1 MEQLLNELLM
11 KAKKNNNKI
20 FMGDFLDKTDKLKL
34 SDEDIK
40 ELLFELDKRNISL
53 ISDEEFIDNIP
64 ELKTDSVSSF
74 IRETRNYALLTKEE
88 EIELAEKIK
97 EGDKNAFEKLCN
109 SNLRLVFSVAR
120 KYSSNKK
127 HNMALEDLLQEGC
140 TGLMTA
146 AKNFDAT
153 KGFKFSTYATWWIRQ
168 AITRAIANQSRNIRV
183 PVHAVDRLSKYKKLC
198 QEYEQKYHRYIT
210 DKEACIILKI
220 SQATL
225 DNIKLYTAENVRLDE
240 PLKATEEGTA
250 TLKDYLADESEFSK
264 VQDCAD
270 NSALMDT
277 LEDLI
282 DQKLDCKEEIV
293 IKKRFGIGYPKTYTL
308 EEIAQDYGLTR
319 ERIRQIQGKALRKLQ
334 TPNCKK
340 ALVDYLD

>member
-34 SDEDIK
+34 SNEDIK
-40 ELLFELDKRNISL
+40 ELLFELDKKNISL

-97 EGDKNAFEKLCN
+97 EGDKKAFEKLCN

-127 HNMALEDLLQEGC
+127 HNMAFEDLLQEGC

-168 AITRAIANQSRNIRV
+168 AITRAIANQSRNIRI
-183 PVHAVDRLSKYKKLC
+183 PVHAVVKLSKYKKLC

-210 DKEACIILKI
+210 DEEACIILKI
-220 SQATL
+220 NQATL
-225 DNIKLYTAENVRLDE
+225 DNIKMYLAENVRLDE
-240 PLKATEEGTA
+240 PIKEEEGNTA
-250 TLKDYLADESEFSK
+250 FKDYLADESESSQ

-270 NSALMDT
+270 NSALMDK
-277 LEDLI
+277 LEELI
-282 DQKLDCKEEIV
+282 DKKLNCREEIV
-293 IKKRFGIGYPKTYTL
+293 IKKRFGIGYPRTYTL
-308 EEIAQDYGLTR
+308 EEIAEDYGLTR
-319 ERIRQIQGKALRKLQ
+319 ERIRQIQSKALGKLQ
-334 TPNCKK
+334 TPYCKK
-340 ALVDYLD
+340 ALIDFLD

>member
-1 MEQLLNELLM
+1 MH
-11 KAKKNNNKI
+11 
-20 FMGDFLDKTDKLKL
+20 
-34 SDEDIK
+34 
-40 ELLFELDKRNISL
+40 
-53 ISDEEFIDNIP
+53 
-64 ELKTDSVSSF
+64 
-74 IRETRNYALLTKEE
+74 RNYALLTKEE

-97 EGDKNAFEKLCN
+97 EGDKKAFEKLCN

-127 HNMALEDLLQEGC
+127 YNMALEDLLQEGC

-198 QEYEQKYHRYIT
+198 QEYEQKYNRYIT

-225 DNIKLYTAENVRLDE
+225 DNIKLYLAENVRLDD
-240 PLKATEEGTA
+240 PVKEEGT
-250 TLKDYLADESEFSK
+250 TTFKDYLADESESSQ

-270 NSALMDT
+270 NSALMDE
-277 LEDLI
+277 LEELI
-282 DQKLDCKEEIV
+282 DKKLNCREEIV
-293 IKKRFGIGYPKTYTL
+293 IKKRFGIGYPRTYTL
-308 EEIAQDYGLTR
+308 EEIAEDYGLTR
-319 ERIRQIQGKALRKLQ
+319 ERIRQIQDKALGKLQ

-340 ALVDYLD
+340 ALIDFLD

>member
-34 SDEDIK
+34 SNEDIK
-40 ELLFELDKRNISL
+40 ELLFELDKKNISL

-97 EGDKNAFEKLCN
+97 EGDKKAFEKLCN

-127 HNMALEDLLQEGC
+127 HNMAFEDLLQEGC

-168 AITRAIANQSRNIRV
+168 AITRAIANQSRNIRI
-183 PVHAVDRLSKYKKLC
+183 PVHAVVKLSKYKKLC

-210 DKEACIILKI
+210 DEEACITLKI
-220 SQATL
+220 NQATL
-225 DNIKLYTAENVRLDE
+225 DNIKMYLAENVRLDE
-240 PLKATEEGTA
+240 PIKEEEGNTA
-250 TLKDYLADESEFSK
+250 FKDYLADESESSQ

-270 NSALMDT
+270 NSALMDK
-277 LEDLI
+277 LEELI
-282 DQKLDCKEEIV
+282 DKKLNCREEIV
-293 IKKRFGIGYPKTYTL
+293 IKKRFGIGYPRTYTL
-308 EEIAQDYGLTR
+308 EEIAEDYGLTR
-319 ERIRQIQGKALRKLQ
+319 ERIRQIQSKALGKLQ
-334 TPNCKK
+334 TPYCKK
-340 ALVDYLD
+340 ALIDFLD

>member
-34 SDEDIK
+34 SNEDIK
-40 ELLFELDKRNISL
+40 ELLFELDKKNISL

-97 EGDKNAFEKLCN
+97 EGDKKAFEKLCN

-127 HNMALEDLLQEGC
+127 HNMAFEDLLQEGC

-168 AITRAIANQSRNIRV
+168 AITRAIANQSRNIRI
-183 PVHAVDRLSKYKKLC
+183 PVHAVDKLSKYKKLC

-210 DKEACIILKI
+210 DEEACIILKI
-220 SQATL
+220 NQATL
-225 DNIKLYTAENVRLDE
+225 DNIKMYLTENVRLDE
-240 PLKATEEGTA
+240 PIKEEEGNTA
-250 TLKDYLADESEFSK
+250 FKDYLADESESSQ

-270 NSALMDT
+270 NSALMDK
-277 LEDLI
+277 LEELI
-282 DQKLDCKEEIV
+282 DKKLNCREEIV
-293 IKKRFGIGYPKTYTL
+293 IKKRFGIGYPRTYTL
-308 EEIAQDYGLTR
+308 EEIAEDYGLTR
-319 ERIRQIQGKALRKLQ
+319 ERIRQIQSKALGKLQ
-334 TPNCKK
+334 TPYCKK
-340 ALVDYLD
+340 ALIDFLD

>member
-40 ELLFELDKRNISL
+40 ELLFELDKKNISL

-97 EGDKNAFEKLCN
+97 EGDKKAFEKLCN

-127 HNMALEDLLQEGC
+127 HNMAFEDLLQEGC

-168 AITRAIANQSRNIRV
+168 AITRAIANQSRNIRI
-183 PVHAVDRLSKYKKLC
+183 PVHAVDKLSKYKKLC

-210 DKEACIILKI
+210 DEEACIILKI
-220 SQATL
+220 NQATL
-225 DNIKLYTAENVRLDE
+225 DNIKMYLAENVRLDE
-240 PLKATEEGTA
+240 PIKEEEGNTA
-250 TLKDYLADESEFSK
+250 FKDYLADESESSQ

-270 NSALMDT
+270 KSALMDK
-277 LEDLI
+277 LEELI
-282 DQKLDCKEEIV
+282 DKKLNCREEIV
-293 IKKRFGIGYPKTYTL
+293 IKKRFGIGYPRTYTL
-308 EEIAQDYGLTR
+308 EEIAEDYGLTR
-319 ERIRQIQGKALRKLQ
+319 ERIRQIQSKALGKLQ
-334 TPNCKK
+334 TPYCKK
-340 ALVDYLD
+340 ALIDFLD

>member
-34 SDEDIK
+34 SNEDIK
-40 ELLFELDKRNISL
+40 ELLFELDKKNISL
-53 ISDEEFIDNIP
+53 ISDEEFIDNIQ

-97 EGDKNAFEKLCN
+97 EGDKKAFEKLCN

-127 HNMALEDLLQEGC
+127 HNMAFEDLLQEGC

-168 AITRAIANQSRNIRV
+168 AITRAIANQSRNIRI
-183 PVHAVDRLSKYKKLC
+183 PVHAVDKLSKYKKLC

-210 DKEACIILKI
+210 DEEACIILKI
-220 SQATL
+220 NQATL
-225 DNIKLYTAENVRLDE
+225 DNIKMYLTENVRLDE
-240 PLKATEEGTA
+240 PIKEEEGNTA
-250 TLKDYLADESEFSK
+250 FKDYLADESESSQ

-270 NSALMDT
+270 NSALMDK
-277 LEDLI
+277 LEELI
-282 DQKLDCKEEIV
+282 DKKLNCREEIV
-293 IKKRFGIGYPKTYTL
+293 IKKRFGIGYPRTYTL
-308 EEIAQDYGLTR
+308 EEIAEDYGLTR
-319 ERIRQIQGKALRKLQ
+319 ERIRQIQSKALGKLQ
-334 TPNCKK
+334 TPYCKK
-340 ALVDYLD
+340 ALIDFLD

>member
-34 SDEDIK
+34 SNEDIK
-40 ELLFELDKRNISL
+40 ELLFELDKKNISL

-97 EGDKNAFEKLCN
+97 EGDKKAFEKLCN

-127 HNMALEDLLQEGC
+127 HNMAFEDLLQEGC

-168 AITRAIANQSRNIRV
+168 AITRAIANQSRNIRI
-183 PVHAVDRLSKYKKLC
+183 PVHAVDKLSKYKKLC

-210 DKEACIILKI
+210 DEEACIILKI
-220 SQATL
+220 NQATL
-225 DNIKLYTAENVRLDE
+225 DNIKMYLAENVRLDE
-240 PLKATEEGTA
+240 PIKEEEGNTA
-250 TLKDYLADESEFSK
+250 FKDYLADESESSQ

-270 NSALMDT
+270 KSALMDK
-277 LEDLI
+277 LEELI
-282 DQKLDCKEEIV
+282 DKKLNCREEIV
-293 IKKRFGIGYPKTYTL
+293 IKKRFGIGYPRTYTL
-308 EEIAQDYGLTR
+308 EEIAEDYGLTR
-319 ERIRQIQGKALRKLQ
+319 ERIRQIQSKALGKLQ
-334 TPNCKK
+334 TPYCKK
-340 ALVDYLD
+340 ALIDFLD

>member
-34 SDEDIK
+34 SNEDIK
-40 ELLFELDKRNISL
+40 ELLFELDKKNISL

-97 EGDKNAFEKLCN
+97 EGDKKAFEKLCN

-127 HNMALEDLLQEGC
+127 HNMAFEDLLQEGC

-168 AITRAIANQSRNIRV
+168 AITRAIANQSRNIRI
-183 PVHAVDRLSKYKKLC
+183 PVHAVDKLSKYNKLC

-210 DKEACIILKI
+210 DEEACIILKI
-220 SQATL
+220 NQATL
-225 DNIKLYTAENVRLDE
+225 DNIKMYLAENVRLDE
-240 PLKATEEGTA
+240 PIKEEEGNTA
-250 TLKDYLADESEFSK
+250 FKDYLADESESSQ

-270 NSALMDT
+270 NSALMDK
-277 LEDLI
+277 LEELI
-282 DQKLDCKEEIV
+282 DKKLNCREEIV
-293 IKKRFGIGYPKTYTL
+293 IKKRFGIGYPRTYTL
-308 EEIAQDYGLTR
+308 EEIAEDYGLTR
-319 ERIRQIQGKALRKLQ
+319 ERIRQIQSKALGKLQ
-334 TPNCKK
+334 TPYCKK
-340 ALVDYLD
+340 ALIDFLD

>member
-34 SDEDIK
+34 SNEDIK
-40 ELLFELDKRNISL
+40 ELLFELDKKNISL

-97 EGDKNAFEKLCN
+97 EGDKKAFEKLCN

-127 HNMALEDLLQEGC
+127 HNMAFEDLLQEGC

-168 AITRAIANQSRNIRV
+168 AITRAIANQSRNIRI
-183 PVHAVDRLSKYKKLC
+183 PVHAVDKLSKYKKLR

-210 DKEACIILKI
+210 DEEACIILKI
-220 SQATL
+220 NQATL
-225 DNIKLYTAENVRLDE
+225 DNIKMYLAENVRLDE
-240 PLKATEEGTA
+240 PIKEEEGNTA
-250 TLKDYLADESEFSK
+250 FKDYLADESESSQ

-270 NSALMDT
+270 NSALMDK
-277 LEDLI
+277 LEELI
-282 DQKLDCKEEIV
+282 DKKLNCREEIV
-293 IKKRFGIGYPKTYTL
+293 IKKRFGIGYPRTYTL
-308 EEIAQDYGLTR
+308 EEIAEDYGLTR
-319 ERIRQIQGKALRKLQ
+319 ERIRQIQSKALGKLQ
-334 TPNCKK
+334 TPYCKK
-340 ALVDYLD
+340 ALIDFLD

>member
-11 KAKKNNNKI
+11 KAKRNDNKI

-40 ELLFELDKRNISL
+40 ALLFELDKRNISL
-53 ISDEEFIDNIP
+53 ISDEEYIDNIP
-64 ELKTDSVSSF
+64 EIKTDSISSF
-74 IRETRNYALLTKEE
+74 MRETRNYALLTKEE

-97 EGDKNAFEKLCN
+97 EGDKKAFEKLCN

-127 HNMALEDLLQEGC
+127 HNMAFEDLLQEGC

-168 AITRAIANQSRNIRV
+168 AITRAIANQSRNIRI
-183 PVHAVDRLSKYKKLC
+183 PVHAVDKLSKYKKLC
-198 QEYEQKYHRYIT
+198 QEYEQKYHRYVT
-210 DKEACIILKI
+210 DEEACIILKI
-220 SQATL
+220 NQATL
-225 DNIKLYTAENVRLDE
+225 DNIKMYLTENVRLDE
-240 PLKATEEGTA
+240 PIKEEEGNTA
-250 TLKDYLADESEFSK
+250 FKDYLADESESSQ

-270 NSALMDT
+270 NSALMDK
-277 LEDLI
+277 LEELI
-282 DQKLDCKEEIV
+282 DKKLNCREEIV
-293 IKKRFGIGYPKTYTL
+293 IKKRFGIGYPRTYTL
-308 EEIAQDYGLTR
+308 EEIAEDYGLTR
-319 ERIRQIQGKALRKLQ
+319 ERIRQIQSKALGKLQ
-334 TPNCKK
+334 TPYCKK
-340 ALVDYLD
+340 ALIDFLD